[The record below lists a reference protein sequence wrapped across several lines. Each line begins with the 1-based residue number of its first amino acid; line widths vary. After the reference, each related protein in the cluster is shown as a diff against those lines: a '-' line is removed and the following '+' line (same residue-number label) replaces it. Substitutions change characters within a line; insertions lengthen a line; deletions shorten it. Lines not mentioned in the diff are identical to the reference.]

1 LKKASA
7 VIVAA
12 GSGSRMKLPQK
23 KQFLELCG
31 KPVWA
36 WSVAAFESCPR
47 IGEIVLVVPPED
59 VELCEREVLDA
70 RLGGPEDRASADE
83 QGRQPVFIRV
93 VAGGEDRQKSV
104 YRGIAATD
112 AKYGIVAVHDGVR
125 ALIEPGIL
133 DRAIGAAEKYG
144 AACVAVPVTD
154 TIKQVASHEGGAAC
168 VAVPVTDTIKQVASH
183 EGGAACVAV
192 PVTDTIERTEGHNC
206 GVACAAETVDG
217 AIKRTSSHE
226 GGAASEEKCLKAS
239 TVKKSGN
246 GDDSFNCNGFIE
258 STIDRRNLW
267 AAQTPQVFNRDTV
280 LKALEAAEGSG
291 YSVTDES
298 SLIEITGGKVAIVMG
313 SYENIKITSQTD
325 LSIAEYILR
334 DRLSRLGRNN
344 A

>member
-1 LKKASA
+1 MKKASA

-133 DRAIGAAEKYG
+133 DRAIGAAEKY
-144 AACVAVPVTD
+144 
-154 TIKQVASHEGGAAC
+154 GAAC